1 MDGERAVRLCGGTTE
16 RTKEMTFDLFCQVVW
31 SDDDFIVIADYTP
44 QWPQYTVYER
54 CTMQSIGT
62 TNCNYYMGQVRQII
76 HMHKKRMIQEFNV

>member
-1 MDGERAVRLCGGTTE
+1 MFEDIITKEHIFLDK
-16 RTKEMTFDLFCQVVW
+16 RTKEMTFDLFRQVVW
-31 SDDDFIVIADYTP
+31 SDDDFMVIADYTP

-54 CTMQSIGT
+54 ITMQSIGT

>member
-1 MDGERAVRLCGGTTE
+1 MFADII
-16 RTKEMTFDLFCQVVW
+16 TKEHIFFRQKNEEMTFDLFRQVVW
-31 SDDDFIVIADYTP
+31 SDDDFMVIADYTP

-54 CTMQSIGT
+54 ITMQSIGT

>member
-1 MDGERAVRLCGGTTE
+1 MFADIITKEHIFLDK
-16 RTKEMTFDLFCQVVW
+16 RTKEMTFDLFRQVVW
-31 SDDDFIVIADYTP
+31 SDDDFMVIADYTP
-44 QWPQYTVYER
+44 KWPQYTVYER

>member
-1 MDGERAVRLCGGTTE
+1 MFADIITKEHIFLDK
-16 RTKEMTFDLFCQVVW
+16 RTKEMTFDLFRQVVW
-31 SDDDFIVIADYTP
+31 SDDDFMVIADYTP

-54 CTMQSIGT
+54 MQSIGT

>member
-1 MDGERAVRLCGGTTE
+1 MFKDIITKEPIFLDK
-16 RTKEMTFDLFCQVVW
+16 RTKEMTFDLFRQVVW
-31 SDDDFIVIADYTP
+31 SDDDFMVIADYTP

-54 CTMQSIGT
+54 ITMQSIGT